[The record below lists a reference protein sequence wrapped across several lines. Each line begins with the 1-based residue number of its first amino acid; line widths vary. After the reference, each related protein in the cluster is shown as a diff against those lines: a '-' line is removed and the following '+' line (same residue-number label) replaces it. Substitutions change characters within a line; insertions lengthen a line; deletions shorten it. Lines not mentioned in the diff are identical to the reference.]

1 MTMTVQLP
9 EHLELRL
16 AKEAERRGLGPEAYA
31 VQLLEEHVP
40 PSDRADRVAALLRA
54 WIEEGDPGEQG
65 ETGEYLIRA
74 LGEDRPQKRP
84 HFPAALKGV
93 TS

>member
-9 EHLELRL
+9 EDLELRL
-16 AKEAERRGLGPEAYA
+16 TEEAERRGLGPEAYA

-40 PSDRADRVAALLRA
+40 PSDRAERVSALLRA
-54 WIEEGDPGEQG
+54 WIEEGDPGEQR

-74 LGEDRPQKRP
+74 LDEDRPRERP
-84 HFPAALKGV
+84 HFPEALKGV
-93 TS
+93 TW